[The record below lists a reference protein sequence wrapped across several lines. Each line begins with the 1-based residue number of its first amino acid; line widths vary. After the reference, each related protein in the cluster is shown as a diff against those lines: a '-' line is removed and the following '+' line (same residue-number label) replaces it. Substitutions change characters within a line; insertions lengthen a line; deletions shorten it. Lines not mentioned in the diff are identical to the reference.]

1 MVEKYLFSVVS
12 LPINEETDHNV
23 GPGCRLVIGTTN
35 GDEAMDECILK
46 VKAENMKNEDPYNR
60 IKTILID

>member
-1 MVEKYLFSVVS
+1 MRRQIITWDL
-12 LPINEETDHNV
+12 TA
-23 GPGCRLVIGTTN
+23 GLVIGTTN

-46 VKAENMKNEDPYNR
+46 LKAENMKNEDLYNR